1 MYESTPF
8 VELMFQPT
16 VPLRTCCV
24 EPQPLVIPL
33 VRQVGLTVSNCSLTF
48 TAADTNTT
56 QQTLRLR
63 AVRTAGRNARILS
76 LEFGSVEA
84 VDLLWHGF
92 SLHRI
97 SVYFTL
103 YL

>member
-1 MYESTPF
+1 
-8 VELMFQPT
+8 MFQPT
-16 VPLRTCCV
+16 VPLRTDL
-24 EPQPLVIPL
+24 QPFVIPI

-48 TAADTNTT
+48 TAAVTNST
-56 QQTLRLR
+56 QQTLRIR

-84 VDLLWHGF
+84 AGLLWHGY

-97 SVYFTL
+97 SVLFTI